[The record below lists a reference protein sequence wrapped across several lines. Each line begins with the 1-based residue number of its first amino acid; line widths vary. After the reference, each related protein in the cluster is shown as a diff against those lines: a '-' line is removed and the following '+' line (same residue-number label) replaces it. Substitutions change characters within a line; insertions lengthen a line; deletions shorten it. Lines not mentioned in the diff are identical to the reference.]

1 MLSVI
6 IPAYNEGEHVREN
19 LIKIAAVLEGAGI
32 DFELVPVNDGS
43 PDNTGD
49 EIAKAAEGDPRIRP
63 VSYEKNRGK
72 GGAIK
77 EGIAHAEG
85 EVIGFIDADLDI
97 SPDHLPTYWNA
108 MNEQHADV
116 VIGSKMHKDSKLD
129 YPPARKLFSLG
140 YFVLLKIL
148 FGLKLKDT
156 QTGIKLYKADLIKG
170 IVPKLKVKGYA
181 FDIEIL
187 ALAAQQKAV
196 IIEMPV
202 EVNYTRAE
210 SFSRIRVSDIV
221 KMFTDTIAIWWN
233 IKVVKKYNQK

>member
-49 EIAKAAEGDPRIRP
+49 EI
-63 VSYEKNRGK
+63 NRGK

>member
-1 MLSVI
+1 
-6 IPAYNEGEHVREN
+6 
-19 LIKIAAVLEGAGI
+19 
-32 DFELVPVNDGS
+32 
-43 PDNTGD
+43 
-49 EIAKAAEGDPRIRP
+49 
-63 VSYEKNRGK
+63 
-72 GGAIK
+72 
-77 EGIAHAEG
+77 
-85 EVIGFIDADLDI
+85 
-97 SPDHLPTYWNA
+97 
-108 MNEQHADV
+108 
-116 VIGSKMHKDSKLD
+116 MHKESKLD

-187 ALAAQQKAV
+187 ALAAQQKAT

-202 EVNYTRAE
+202 EVNYTRTE

-221 KMFTDTIAIWWN
+221 KMFTDTISIWWN
-233 IKVVKKYNQK
+233 IKVVKKYN